1 MEDLEKIKRAVS
13 AKPVYE
19 PLGAQPLPHE
29 VIDLEKM
36 IEETPKLAPLFIRID
51 KYKQI
56 LSNIQELKQSIN
68 RLLDM
73 LALRKEIHRMNSE
86 TDDKLEK
93 ALQKISSSTSDFSR
107 DFVNLRGVKQFVR
120 EPPKEAADG
129 TISKLGEEI
138 VRLKEELESLEI

>member
-1 MEDLEKIKRAVS
+1 
-13 AKPVYE
+13 
-19 PLGAQPLPHE
+19 
-29 VIDLEKM
+29 
-36 IEETPKLAPLFIRID
+36 
-51 KYKQI
+51 
-56 LSNIQELKQSIN
+56 
-68 RLLDM
+68 
-73 LALRKEIHRMNSE
+73 MNSE